1 MQFQD
6 HLAPLPPTP
15 RGPSRAV
22 WVAAIATALLVAAV
36 VAVFLVTRSDVKS
49 TALVPTQT
57 ASATPT
63 TAPTTTLEPQDEV
76 IGRLREILRIRDKA
90 LAKRDAELL
99 DTIYTVDCNCLSQTR
114 ALIRRLRKEHLIWN
128 GLSTS
133 LQVQQ
138 VEKVNDRLW
147 IVIGVLAT
155 STARIEDESGNLIDV
170 APAEKDRF
178 RFAIAKPVGSQ
189 AWLLGYASVIR

>member
-6 HLAPLPPTP
+6 DPAPPPP
-15 RGPSRAV
+15 SSRGPSRAV
-22 WVAAIATALLVAAV
+22 WVAAIATALLTVAA
-36 VAVFLVTRSDVKS
+36 AAFLMTRSDAAS
-49 TALVPTQT
+49 TALLPPKT

-63 TAPTTTLEPQDEV
+63 TAPTTTLDPQAEV
-76 IGRLREILRIRDKA
+76 IDRLREILRIRDRA

-99 DTIYTVDCNCLSQTR
+99 DTIYTTDCNCLSQTR
-114 ALIRRLRKEHLIWN
+114 ALIRRLRKDHITWT

-147 IVIGVLAT
+147 VVIGVLAT
-155 STARIEDESGNLIDV
+155 STAKIEDESGNLVEV

-178 RFAIAKPVGSQ
+178 RLAVVKPVGSRD
-189 AWLLGYASVIR
+189 WLLGYASVIP